1 MTMWNRV
8 NSYCV
13 LGIVLT
19 AGLTMAIALGG
30 KQGVMAFPTDGAMPD
45 LEAIQAENARLI
57 EKMHEAEDKGEKMQ
71 DLSRELQTAMI
82 YMPWQVGIGGIGVIF
97 GVFWFLIRR

>member
-30 KQGVMAFPTDGAMPD
+30 KEGVMAFPTDGAMPD

-71 DLSRELQTAMI
+71 DLNIELQTAMI
-82 YMPWQVGIGGIGVIF
+82 YMLWQVGIGGIGVIF